1 MKISNFKKYFTIV
14 FLNTIILLSCG
25 EETYTPKPRSFP
37 RVEYPA
43 KVYQKF
49 DTSFCKFTFAYP
61 QYARFQRDS
70 FNFFDNKTPSECWFS
85 LHVPTLNV
93 AIYFSYYNIDGNNTL
108 AKLRDDAYKL
118 AGKHNIRADYID
130 ELPISKPNKVGGVAF
145 DIQGPAGCPFQFF
158 VTDSTRHFL
167 RAALYFNAKARPDSL
182 APVVNFMKTDLMEM
196 INTFEW
202 KK

>member
-1 MKISNFKKYFTIV
+1 MKIPIFFKYITFS
-14 FLNTIILLSCG
+14 FAIIWLSCG

-37 RVEYPA
+37 RVAYPE
-43 KVYQKF
+43 KVYQNF
-49 DTSFCKFTFAYP
+49 DTNFCKFTFAYP
-61 QYARFQRDS
+61 QYAKVQRDS
-70 FNFFDNKTPSECWFS
+70 FNFFDNKTPTTCWFS
-85 LHVPTLNV
+85 LHIPSLNA
-93 AIYFSYYNIDGNNTL
+93 AIYFSYYNIGGENTF

-130 ELPISKPNKVGGVAF
+130 ELPISKPNSKVGGMAF

-158 VTDSTRHFL
+158 VTDSSRHFL
-167 RAALYFNAKARPDSL
+167 RGALYFNAKARPDSL
-182 APVVNFMKTDLMEM
+182 APVVNFMKTDLMEI

>member
-1 MKISNFKKYFTIV
+1 MKMLYFFKYFTFCLV
-14 FLNTIILLSCG
+14 IILLSCG

-37 RVEYPA
+37 RVDYPE

-70 FNFFDNKTPSECWFS
+70 FNFFDNKTPSDCWFS
-85 LHVPTLNV
+85 FHVPSLNA
-93 AIYFSYYNIDGNNTL
+93 AIYFSYYNIGGANSF

-130 ELPISKPNKVGGVAF
+130 ELPISKPKSNVGGVVF

-158 VTDSTRHFL
+158 VTDSSHHFL
-167 RAALYFNAKARPDSL
+167 RGALYFNTKARPDSL
-182 APVVNFMKTDLMEM
+182 APILNFIKTDLMEI